1 MSGYRFEHYRLD
13 VDRRVLIARERV
25 IPLSEKI
32 FGVLLCLVRAAGRT
46 VTKDELIAEVW
57 GQEDTSEATLVQH
70 VSLLRKLLDER
81 PASHKYV
88 LTVPRVGYR
97 FIPRVAHDGEPLVK
111 LGLEAIGDGS
121 QRGEPRIWR
130 EYFSGKHWA
139 ERRDRNGLNLALRHF
154 SAALRIDRTFAPAWI
169 GIAATYCSLAY
180 YAFTTWDRVLPSA
193 EHAIAKAIEFDPGSG
208 LAHCMLAEIQLAQW
222 DIAGLERSLE
232 RAGELDSRSADAY
245 GLRAFF
251 DAWRGESDAA
261 VVNAKRAMA
270 IAPGDIALHGIFAG
284 ALAAQGDYRNAIA
297 SYSKI
302 LDADPSCQI
311 ARQGR
316 CEAYVADGRLDLAS
330 SDLEQMPRTAGNL
343 SRLACVQAFLGDTL
357 GASRLFKEL
366 HERAAVEYVEP
377 HCLAQVLIALGRY
390 DEAVGLTHQAIAS
403 HNIKFPAMLNSPLLQ
418 GPMKN
423 ARLRR
428 MLGDVQSFLFRANR
442 KTG

>member
-97 FIPRVAHDGEPLVK
+97 FIPRVAHDGEPFVT
-111 LGLEAIGDGS
+111 LGVEAIGDGS

-169 GIAATYCSLAY
+169 GIAATYCTSRTMRLPRGTEC
-180 YAFTTWDRVLPSA
+180 FRPPSTRSPRRSNSIPDRGWRIACSPRSNWPS
-193 EHAIAKAIEFDPGSG
+193 G
-208 LAHCMLAEIQLAQW
+208 
-222 DIAGLERSLE
+222 
-232 RAGELDSRSADAY
+232 
-245 GLRAFF
+245 
-251 DAWRGESDAA
+251 
-261 VVNAKRAMA
+261 
-270 IAPGDIALHGIFAG
+270 
-284 ALAAQGDYRNAIA
+284 
-297 SYSKI
+297 
-302 LDADPSCQI
+302 
-311 ARQGR
+311 
-316 CEAYVADGRLDLAS
+316 
-330 SDLEQMPRTAGNL
+330 T
-343 SRLACVQAFLGDTL
+343 
-357 GASRLFKEL
+357 
-366 HERAAVEYVEP
+366 
-377 HCLAQVLIALGRY
+377 
-390 DEAVGLTHQAIAS
+390 
-403 HNIKFPAMLNSPLLQ
+403 
-418 GPMKN
+418 
-423 ARLRR
+423 
-428 MLGDVQSFLFRANR
+428 
-442 KTG
+442 